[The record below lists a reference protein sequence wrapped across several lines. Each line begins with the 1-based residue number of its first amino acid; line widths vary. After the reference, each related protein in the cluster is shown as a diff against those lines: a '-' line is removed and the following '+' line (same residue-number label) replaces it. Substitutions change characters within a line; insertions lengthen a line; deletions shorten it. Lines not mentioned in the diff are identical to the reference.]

1 MLKTSL
7 IAASL
12 LAVSATGALAQ
23 DQMRNHYPDNS
34 YNYASGPS
42 SPEAFTGVN
51 QYCGPGQIP
60 EVFPFGTGVRCA
72 LPTGG
77 YTYN

>member
-1 MLKTSL
+1 MLKASL
-7 IAASL
+7 IAATL
-12 LAVSATGALAQ
+12 LALGAGGAFAQ
-23 DQMRNHYPDNS
+23 DQMRSPYPDNS
-34 YNYASGPS
+34 SNYASGRS

-72 LPTGG
+72 LPSGG

>member
-1 MLKTSL
+1 MLKTAL

-12 LAVSATGALAQ
+12 LVLGASGALAQ
-23 DQMRNHYPDNS
+23 EQMRTQHPDNS
-34 YNYASGPS
+34 YGYSN

-51 QYCGPGQIP
+51 QYCGPGEIP

-72 LPTGG
+72 LPSGG
-77 YTYN
+77 YRYN